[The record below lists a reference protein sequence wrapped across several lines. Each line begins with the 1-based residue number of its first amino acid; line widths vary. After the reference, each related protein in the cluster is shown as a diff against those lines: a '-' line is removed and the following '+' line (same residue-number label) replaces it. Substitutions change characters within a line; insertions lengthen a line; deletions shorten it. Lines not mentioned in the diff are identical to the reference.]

1 MHNVTVESPPR
12 PETYALLE
20 EYDQYSSRKIN
31 LDQFLVKVYRYYEGK
46 GLFCIVLARSL
57 SLLALAFM
65 IFWTLFLFA
74 FVDYGDLFTNYDL
87 RTAIKFDINR

>member
-31 LDQFLVKVYRYYEGK
+31 LDQFLVKVMTLREF
-46 GLFCIVLARSL
+46 LSFCRSL
-57 SLLALAFM
+57 L
-65 IFWTLFLFA
+65 
-74 FVDYGDLFTNYDL
+74 G
-87 RTAIKFDINR
+87 